1 MRATNLP
8 SILRGAGLMVVVH
21 VGADTR
27 GQGELAGVEAI
38 FVHHTG
44 SASMPGA
51 VNVVRDGREG
61 LRGLLSQLALDP
73 DGRWH
78 YLGSRQAW
86 HAGTGGPLPSIP
98 ANLANSRTI
107 SIEGVSSGGSWTAA
121 QRWSYPR
128 GVAALADAF
137 RLPTSRVVRH
147 QDWAPRRKTDAGVW
161 TTATFRR
168 DVDWHRTDL
177 KRAQSGRFLSMLTD
191 TEQDELLAKT
201 RDIHKQ
207 LFGPWQTRRFGR
219 TEQPGHTLVDLVRVL
234 DVELLSWI
242 DLAGRPGPEADT
254 MLGQVVSTRA
264 DVRTLRAQL
273 DRIEA
278 ALPKAPSGA

>member
-8 SILRGAGLMVVVH
+8 HILRGAGLTVVIH
-21 VGADTR
+21 AGADTR

-44 SASMPGA
+44 SAAMPGA

-61 LRGLLSQLALDP
+61 LWGLLSQLAVDP

-86 HAGTGGPLPSIP
+86 HAGTGGPLVGIP
-98 ANLANSRTI
+98 ANSANSRTI
-107 SIEGVSSGGSWTAA
+107 GIEGVSSGGSWTAA

-137 RLPTSRVVRH
+137 RLPTGRVVRH
-147 QDWAPRRKTDAGVW
+147 QDWASGRKTDAGVW

-168 DVDWHRTDL
+168 DVDWHRADLRGDQGEAPGGIETMAFTDKFRDWFGNWL
-177 KRAQSGRFLSMLTD
+177 TVEQWMNLQDKRSSGAEGPLRD
-191 TEQDELLAKT
+191 VLAKQDHT
-201 RDIHKQ
+201 IARID
-207 LFGPWQTRRFGR
+207 QTA
-219 TEQPGHTLVDLVRVL
+219 TAILALNE
-234 DVELLSWI
+234 DVVKRLE
-242 DLAGRPGPEADT
+242 
-254 MLGQVVSTRA
+254 
-264 DVRTLRAQL
+264 
-273 DRIEA
+273 RIEA
-278 ALPKAPSGA
+278 GHDPNT